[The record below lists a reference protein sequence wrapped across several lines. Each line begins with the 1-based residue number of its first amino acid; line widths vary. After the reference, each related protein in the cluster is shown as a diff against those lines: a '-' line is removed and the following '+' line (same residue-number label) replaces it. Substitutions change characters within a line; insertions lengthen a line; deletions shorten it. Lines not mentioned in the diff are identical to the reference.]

1 MVSFPIIIRNNI
13 YYLYSGF
20 VYYEGDNFGQG
31 RNPYVPPNVP
41 NPDFWACE
49 MQKRLRGERVTERRA
64 AFSEMERGWEDRDGP
79 SEEIKEGYYS
89 LFCEDVRNE
98 RARVGGDW
106 VVADAGLIDKF
117 CRDYVR

>member
-1 MVSFPIIIRNNI
+1 MIPFQCD
-13 YYLYSGF
+13 LCSGF

-79 SEEIKEGYYS
+79 SEDIKERYYS